1 MNNELNQKPL
11 SLEEFRASKDAGTK
25 NAEWCRNMGIDEE
38 SVNAAEYAG
47 GTFILINGA
56 TSYSLIITNQEW
68 QSENLGELEE
78 ILYREWYLPECA
90 GIGRDT
96 E

>member
-1 MNNELNQKPL
+1 MNTELNQKPL
-11 SLEEFRASKDAGTK
+11 TLEEFRASKIAGLK
-25 NAEWCRNMGIDEE
+25 NAEWCREMGIDEE

-47 GTFILINGA
+47 GTFIFINGEN
-56 TSYSLIITNQEW
+56 SYSLIITNQEW
-68 QSENLGELEE
+68 QSADLAELEE

-90 GIGRDT
+90 GVSRDS